1 MAARNDI
8 KNLKVRAA
16 VDTLCANIGFAEVD
30 TPIKSVAVVSAMPAD
45 GKSTVA
51 LALAE
56 GYATQ
61 GARTLLVECD
71 LRRRVVAHR
80 LGIHR
85 PDAPGLRAAVLG
97 RAEMSQVVV
106 PTSFAGL
113 WLLDAEPGITNPSKL
128 FSSKRF
134 ERFAGLLRDSWDY
147 VTFDTPPLGA
157 FVDGALVAAVADAT
171 LLVVR
176 PNHTQRRV
184 LVGAYEQLCKAG
196 ANVVGT
202 VANGVDDEP
211 ASDYYY
217 ARPAESETRRK
228 TTISGAHAIKA
239 GERSQRLWKRGPAA

>member
-8 KNLKVRAA
+8 NNLKVRAA
-16 VDTLCANIGFAEVD
+16 IDTLCANIGFAEVD
-30 TPIKSVAVVSAMPAD
+30 TPIKSLAVVSAMPGD

-61 GARTLLVECD
+61 GSRTLLVECD
-71 LRRRVVAHR
+71 LRRRTVAHR

-85 PDAPGLRAAVLG
+85 PDAAGLRAVVLG
-97 RAEMSQVVV
+97 RIELAQAVV
-106 PTSFAGL
+106 PTGFPGL

-128 FSSKRF
+128 LSSKRF
-134 ERFAGLLRDSWDY
+134 ERFVGRLGDSWDY
-147 VTFDTPPLGA
+147 VIFDTPPLGA

-176 PNHTQRRV
+176 PNHTQRKV
-184 LVGAYEQLCKAG
+184 LASAYEQLCKAG

-202 VANGVDDEP
+202 VANGVDNEP
-211 ASDYYY
+211 SSDCYYV
-217 ARPAESETRRK
+217 RPAEPVAHRK
-228 TTISGAHAIKA
+228 TTISGAHVMGAQ
-239 GERSQRLWKRGPAA
+239 ERPQRLWRRGPTA